1 MAHIFISYDSEDR
14 EVALEIVTCLE
25 AAGWSVWWDRRIP
38 TGKTWRSVLDQALEE
53 MDCMLVLWSARSIE
67 SHWVIEEAEEGRS
80 RGKLL
85 PLLIESVRPPR
96 GFREIQ
102 ALSFVDWDRSAQAAC
117 FRTLLHDLAALT
129 GERVQ
134 APHGRGAAAAQS
146 ASESG
151 DAAQPGIAES
161 TEPVSARA
169 AASATAPIGQPA
181 AAPAPSSQQ
190 PAAAPAPTSQPAAAV
205 AASADTV
212 RADRDPRAGAH
223 ARPATGSRKL
233 AVTIGIAAVFLLA
246 LVPFIDREPAPEH
259 APPEQIPTPEAVP
272 SPAPR
277 EPSSLLAPSSPPLVN
292 SPSSLLGPAPTRDRT
307 ERPSAIAPLVQGISP
322 GSVRSTPVPDRFE
335 QQLEERR
342 KQRQAE
348 IERKLSEMKGSPDEL
363 ARARA
368 RMEIE
373 ASRQEQAEMTQ
384 VLDEMNRQAME
395 AIRSIKP

>member
-38 TGKTWRSVLDQALEE
+38 TGKTWRSVLDKALEE

-85 PLLIESVRPPR
+85 PLLIEPVRPPR

-117 FRTLLHDLAALT
+117 FRTLLHDLSALT

-134 APHGRGAAAAQS
+134 APPGPRAAAAQS
-146 ASESG
+146 ARESG
-151 DAAQPGIAES
+151 DAARPGIAES
-161 TEPVSARA
+161 TEPVSARVTAPIAQPA
-169 AASATAPIGQPA
+169 AATAPIGQRAAKA
-181 AAPAPSSQQ
+181 AAGPD
-190 PAAAPAPTSQPAAAV
+190 AA
-205 AASADTV
+205 
-212 RADRDPRAGAH
+212 RADQDASPGAH
-223 ARPATGSRKL
+223 ASPTTGSRKL

-246 LVPFIDREPAPEH
+246 LVPFMDREPAPEPS
-259 APPEQIPTPEAVP
+259 PPAQIPTPEVVP
-272 SPAPR
+272 SPALQG
-277 EPSSLLAPSSPPLVN
+277 SSGTSLPAPSSTPLVN
-292 SPSSLLGPAPTRDRT
+292 SPSSLLAPAPTRERT
-307 ERPSAIAPLVQGISP
+307 ERPGAISPLVQGLSP
-322 GSVRSTPVPDRFE
+322 GSVRGTPELDRFE
-335 QQLEERR
+335 QQREERR

-348 IERKLSEMKGSPDEL
+348 IERKLREMKGSPEEIE
-363 ARARA
+363 RARI
-368 RMEIE
+368 RLELE
-373 ASRQEQAEMTQ
+373 AANQDQAEMTQ